1 MPCAGSAS
9 RGGANSMSDLKLF
22 RTDAGSVTEFS
33 GGAVALEKSL
43 QTLFEANLEALLGVR
58 FLASEFGTNTGGR
71 MDTLGIDENN
81 APVVIEYKRASN
93 ENVINQG
100 LFYLD
105 WLMGHRKDFEW
116 LVMER
121 LGKEVAE
128 KVDWSGS
135 RLICVAGDFQKWDE
149 HAVKQMNRTIDL
161 VRYRRYGEDLLLL
174 EQLTATTASGAGAV
188 SSATTSTGN
197 LPPAKKYK
205 TISRQLEEA
214 SPALLDLYHA
224 VADYLQ
230 AQGDDVQVKTT
241 DFYVA
246 FRRLKNFACLEL
258 RNQIGK
264 LLVYVRIDPDTVTI
278 EPGFT
283 RDVRGIGHFG
293 TGDLEITIQSI
304 ADLDKAKSLFDA
316 AYQNG

>member
-1 MPCAGSAS
+1 
-9 RGGANSMSDLKLF
+9 MSDLKLF
-22 RTDAGSVTEFS
+22 RTTATGVAEIT
-33 GGAVALEKSL
+33 GGAMALEKSL

-58 FLASEFGTNTGGR
+58 FLASEFITNQGGR

-121 LGKEVAE
+121 LGKEVAQ
-128 KVDWSGS
+128 KVDWPGS

-161 VRYRRYGEDLLLL
+161 VRYRRYGDDLLLL
-174 EQLTATTASGAGAV
+174 EQLTATTATTAK
-188 SSATTSTGN
+188 SATGASVATPTS
-197 LPPAKKYK
+197 PANGPGKKYK
-205 TISRQLEEA
+205 TVSQQIAEA
-214 SPALLDLYHA
+214 PAALLDLYHA
-224 VADYLQ
+224 VADHLQ
-230 AQGDDVQVKTT
+230 AAGDDVQVKTT
-241 DFYVA
+241 DFYIA
-246 FRRLKNFACLEL
+246 FRRIKNFGCVEL

-264 LLVYVRIDPDTVTI
+264 LLVFVRVNPDHVTL
-278 EPGFT
+278 EQGFT

-293 TGDLEITIQSI
+293 TGDLEITIQSMT
-304 ADLDKAKSLFDA
+304 DVEKAKPLFDS

>member
-1 MPCAGSAS
+1 
-9 RGGANSMSDLKLF
+9 MSDLKLF
-22 RTDAGSVTEFS
+22 RTTAAGVAEISS
-33 GGAVALEKSL
+33 GAMALEKSL

-58 FLASEFGTNTGGR
+58 FLASEFITNAGGR

-121 LGKEVAE
+121 LGKEVAQ
-128 KVDWSGS
+128 KVDWPGS

-161 VRYRRYGEDLLLL
+161 VRYRRYGDDLLLL
-174 EQLTATTASGAGAV
+174 EQLTATTAKPAAGV
-188 SSATTSTGN
+188 TTAPTAMAPSQPNG
-197 LPPAKKYK
+197 PGKKYK
-205 TISRQLEEA
+205 TVSQQIDEA
-214 SPALLDLYHA
+214 TPALLDLYHA
-224 VADYLQ
+224 VADHLQ
-230 AQGDDVQVKTT
+230 SAGDDVQVKAT
-241 DFYVA
+241 DFYIA
-246 FRRLKNFACLEL
+246 FRRLKNFACVEV
-258 RNQIGK
+258 RNQLSK
-264 LLVYVRIDPDTVTI
+264 VLVYARIDPATLEM

-283 RDVRGIGHFG
+283 RDMRDINHFG
-293 TGDLEITIQSI
+293 TGDLEITIQSV
-304 ADLDKAKSLFDA
+304 ADLEKAKSLFDA

>member
-1 MPCAGSAS
+1 
-9 RGGANSMSDLKLF
+9 
-22 RTDAGSVTEFS
+22 
-33 GGAVALEKSL
+33 
-43 QTLFEANLEALLGVR
+43 
-58 FLASEFGTNTGGR
+58 

-188 SSATTSTGN
+188 FSATTSTGN

-246 FRRLKNFACLEL
+246 FRRLKNFACVEL

-278 EPGFT
+278 APGFT

>member
-1 MPCAGSAS
+1 
-9 RGGANSMSDLKLF
+9 MSDLKLF
-22 RTDAGSVTEFS
+22 RTDAGSVTEIS

-161 VRYRRYGEDLLLL
+161 VRYRRYGQDLLLL

-197 LPPAKKYK
+197 LPSAKKYK
-205 TISRQLEEA
+205 TISRQIEEA

-246 FRRLKNFACLEL
+246 FRRLKNFACVEL

>member
-1 MPCAGSAS
+1 
-9 RGGANSMSDLKLF
+9 MSDLKLF
-22 RTDAGSVTEFS
+22 RTTAAGVAELP

-43 QTLFEANLEALLGVR
+43 QTLFEGNLESLLGVR
-58 FLASEFGTNTGGR
+58 FLASEFIASAAGR

-116 LVMER
+116 LVMEK
-121 LGKEVAE
+121 LGKEVAQ
-128 KVDWSGS
+128 KVDWPGS

-161 VRYRRYGEDLLLL
+161 VRYRRYGDDLLLL
-174 EQLTATTASGAGAV
+174 EQLTATTASPAAGGQGAAVATASGATGLTKKTKTV
-188 SSATTSTGN
+188 SQQ
-197 LPPAKKYK
+197 
-205 TISRQLEEA
+205 IEEA
-214 SPALLDLYHA
+214 PPALLDLYHA
-224 VADYLQ
+224 VAAYLQ
-230 AQGDDVQVKTT
+230 AAGDDVQVKPT
-241 DFYVA
+241 DLYIA
-246 FRRLKNFACLEL
+246 FRRLKNFACLEM

-264 LLVYVRIDPDTVTI
+264 LLVFVRVNPDTVAL

-283 RDVRGIGHFG
+283 KDMRGIGHYG
-293 TGDLEITIQSI
+293 TGDLEISI
-304 ADLDKAKSLFDA
+304 HTLADLEKAKPLFDK

>member
-1 MPCAGSAS
+1 
-9 RGGANSMSDLKLF
+9 MSDLKLF
-22 RTDAGSVTEFS
+22 RTTPSGVAELP

-58 FLASEFGTNTGGR
+58 FLASEFIATAAGR

-81 APVVIEYKRASN
+81 APVVIEYKRATN

-116 LVMER
+116 LVMEK
-121 LGKEVAE
+121 LGKDVAQ
-128 KVDWSGS
+128 KVDWPGS

-161 VRYRRYGEDLLLL
+161 VRYRRYGDDLLLL
-174 EQLTATTASGAGAV
+174 EQLTATTASTADATASVAPVGGSIGITKKAKTV
-188 SSATTSTGN
+188 SQQ
-197 LPPAKKYK
+197 
-205 TISRQLEEA
+205 IDDA
-214 SPALLDLYHA
+214 SPELLDLYHA

-230 AQGDDVQVKTT
+230 AAGDDVQMKPT
-241 DFYVA
+241 DLYIA
-246 FRRLKNFACLEL
+246 FRRLKNFACLEV

-264 LLVYVRIDPDTVTI
+264 LLVFVRVNPDTVTL

-283 RDVRGIGHFG
+283 KDMRGIGHYG
-293 TGDLEITIQSI
+293 TGDLEISI
-304 ADLDKAKSLFDA
+304 HSLADLEKAKPLFDK
-316 AYQNG
+316 AYQNA

>member
-1 MPCAGSAS
+1 
-9 RGGANSMSDLKLF
+9 MSDLKLF
-22 RTDAGSVTEFS
+22 RTTAAGVTELP

-43 QTLFEANLEALLGVR
+43 QTLFEANLESLLGVR
-58 FLASEFGTNTGGR
+58 FLASEFIASAAGR

-116 LVMER
+116 LVMEK
-121 LGKEVAE
+121 LGKDVAQ
-128 KVDWSGS
+128 KVDWPGS

-161 VRYRRYGEDLLLL
+161 IRYRRYGDDLLLL
-174 EQLTATTASGAGAV
+174 EQLTATTARPAVSVTATPTASVVGTAV
-188 SSATTSTGN
+188 SS
-197 LPPAKKYK
+197 KKYK
-205 TISRQLEEA
+205 TVSTLIEEA
-214 SPALLDLYHA
+214 PPPLLDLYHA
-224 VADYLQ
+224 VADHLQ
-230 AQGDDVQVKTT
+230 AAGDDVQVKTT
-241 DFYVA
+241 DFYIA
-246 FRRLKNFACLEL
+246 FRRLKNFACVEL

-264 LLVYVRIDPDTVTI
+264 LLVFVRVSPDTVTL

-304 ADLDKAKSLFDA
+304 VDLEKAKPIFDA

>member
-1 MPCAGSAS
+1 
-9 RGGANSMSDLKLF
+9 MSDLKLF
-22 RTDAGSVTEFS
+22 RTDAGSVTEIS

-188 SSATTSTGN
+188 FSATTSTGN

-246 FRRLKNFACLEL
+246 FRRLKNFACVEL

>member
-1 MPCAGSAS
+1 
-9 RGGANSMSDLKLF
+9 MSDIKLF
-22 RTDAGSVTEFS
+22 RTTTTGMAELPGS
-33 GGAVALEKSL
+33 AVALEKSL
-43 QTLFEANLEALLGVR
+43 QDLFETNLEALLGVR
-58 FLASEFGTNTGGR
+58 FLASEFVTNQGGR

-121 LGKEVAE
+121 LGKEVAQ
-128 KVDWSGS
+128 KVDWPGS

-161 VRYRRYGEDLLLL
+161 VRYRRYADDLLLL
-174 EQLTATTASGAGAV
+174 EQLTATSAKTTNGTASTSAPGGQAGG
-188 SSATTSTGN
+188 S
-197 LPPAKKYK
+197 LKKYK
-205 TISRQLEEA
+205 TVTQQIGEA

-224 VADYLQ
+224 VAAYLE
-230 AQGDDVQVKTT
+230 AAGDDVQVKTT

-246 FRRLKNFACLEL
+246 FRRLKNFACVEL
-258 RNQIGK
+258 RNQLSK
-264 LLVYVRIDPDTVTI
+264 LLIFVRIDPETVVL
-278 EPGFT
+278 EAGFT
-283 RDVRGIGHFG
+283 RDVRDIGHFG
-293 TGDLEITIQSI
+293 TGDLEVTIQSI
-304 ADLDKAKSLFDA
+304 ADLEKAKALFDT

>member
-1 MPCAGSAS
+1 
-9 RGGANSMSDLKLF
+9 MSDLKLF
-22 RTDAGSVTEFS
+22 RTTSSGVAELA

-58 FLASEFGTNTGGR
+58 FLASEFIASAAGR

-81 APVVIEYKRASN
+81 APVVIEYKRATN

-116 LVMER
+116 LVMEK
-121 LGKEVAE
+121 LGKEVAQ
-128 KVDWSGS
+128 KVDWPGS

-161 VRYRRYGEDLLLL
+161 VRYRRYGDDLLLL
-174 EQLTATTASGAGAV
+174 EQLTATTASPAGNAHSTTVPVAGAP
-188 SSATTSTGN
+188 G
-197 LPPAKKYK
+197 LAKKYK
-205 TISRQLEEA
+205 TVTQQIEVA
-214 SPALLDLYHA
+214 PPALLDLYHA
-224 VADYLQ
+224 VTAYLQ
-230 AQGDDVQVKTT
+230 AAGDDVQVKTT

-246 FRRLKNFACLEL
+246 FRRLKNFACVEL

-264 LLVYVRIDPDTVTI
+264 LLVSVRVNPDTVPLET
-278 EPGFT
+278 GFT
-283 RDVRGIGHFG
+283 KDMRGIGHFG
-293 TGDLEITIQSI
+293 TGDLEISI
-304 ADLDKAKSLFDA
+304 HTLADLEKAKPLFDK